1 MLSHNILRTP
11 GVMYAYLQAFILYI
25 VLLTVIATRS
35 SAQNIGGLSV
45 SPTRIVLEGRDRS
58 NEIVLTNHSSDTVT
72 YRISFKNMRM
82 NEDGA
87 YEDIES
93 AESGEAFA
101 DKLIRF
107 SPRQVTLEPGT
118 SQTVRLLLRK
128 PADLSPGEYRS
139 HMLFQAIPP
148 DNAGTN
154 IENLEPGGSDLQ
166 VRITTVFAITIPVI
180 VVHGN
185 LSATVEFSDVSLH
198 VPDTADETPTL
209 SLRLKR
215 SGDRSVY
222 GDITVTFVPEGQGD
236 DRIVGLVRGIAVFYP
251 YPSRTVNLPL
261 TIPEDVMLE
270 NGDLMITYRA
280 TPDDG
285 GATLSDTIFKIP

>member
-1 MLSHNILRTP
+1 
-11 GVMYAYLQAFILYI
+11 MYAYYRAFIVSI
-25 VLLTVIATRS
+25 VLLTTVAARS
-35 SAQNIGGLSV
+35 PAQGIGGLSV
-45 SPTRIVLEGRDRS
+45 SPTRIVLEGRQRS
-58 NEIVLTNHSSDTVT
+58 DEILLTNRSSDTVT

-82 NEDGA
+82 NEDGT

-93 AESGEAFA
+93 AASGEAFA
-101 DKLIRF
+101 ENLVRF
-107 SPRQVTLEPGT
+107 SPRQVTLAPGT
-118 SQTVRLLLRK
+118 SQTIRLLLRK
-128 PADLSPGEYRS
+128 PADLPPGEYRS

-166 VRITTVFAITIPVI
+166 VRITTVFGVTIPVI
-180 VVHGN
+180 VVNGN
-185 LSATVEFSDVSLH
+185 LSATVEFSDVSLAL
-198 VPDTADETPTL
+198 PDTANEPPTL
-209 SLRLKR
+209 SMRLKR
-215 SGDRSVY
+215 SGNRSVY

-261 TIPEDVMLE
+261 TIPEDVTLK

-285 GATLSDTIFKIP
+285 GATLSDTILKIP